1 MYVFCDT
8 VQLRPVNSDDAGFII
23 ELRTNSELSAYLS
36 ATSSDV
42 EAQVRWIESY
52 KQRER
57 DRRELY
63 LIIENRNAERVGVV
77 RMYDIEAETFTWGS
91 WILGPAKSKTAAIES
106 ALSIY
111 EIGFKHFGCQR
122 AAFSVRRENEHTI
135 AFHRR
140 FGAEETSRDDADA
153 FFEVTRLR
161 FENEIRPK
169 LDAFSVRIDVGS
181 AA

>member
-1 MYVFCDT
+1 MYVVCDT
-8 VQLRPVNSDDAGFII
+8 VCLRPVDSRDAGFII
-23 ELRTNSELSAYLS
+23 ELRTNSDLSAYLS
-36 ATSSDV
+36 STSSDV
-42 EAQVRWIESY
+42 AAQVRWIESY

-57 DRRELY
+57 ERRELY
-63 LIIENRNAERVGVV
+63 LIIENRDGERVGVV

-91 WILGPAKSKTAAIES
+91 WILGPGKSKTAAIES

-111 EIGFKHFGCQR
+111 EIGFKHFDCQR
-122 AAFSVRRENEHTI
+122 AVFSVRLENEHTI

-153 FFEVTRLR
+153 FFEVNRQQYD
-161 FENEIRPK
+161 NQIRPK
-169 LDAFSVRIDVGS
+169 LDKFSIRIDAGS